1 MKLYDD
7 MEKETKKAEA
17 AAGEGAAVSAAKNA
31 GALSGGAVPKA
42 ENPNRNSQYEGMYN
56 PGTDYQA
63 EINKSVA
70 SGDFGRAATLERV
83 RNYKIMGEGMR
94 NPLTHNWHYNE
105 DAARYDLEKKYE
117 QYATQQGFS
126 YDPLKDESYKAIRA
140 QKEAEAD
147 KAYKDAYARAA
158 AQNGGEVPADMLAQ
172 LETIR
177 SNILNSADAQIP
189 ALKQLAYDMYL
200 SDRDKLYREYAMLK
214 DEQDTDRAS
223 YERNR
228 EWFADSYN
236 NEYARRYADARDKA
250 ADEYRD
256 RSFNESVRQADR
268 NFEESARQ
276 FDYQRYLNE
285 RQLSDDKKSKI
296 LTMAL
301 ALADKYGYAKAME
314 LAAKYYG
321 GEDFEIGEMQG
332 AGGTAS
338 YAGSGS
344 GRSGKK
350 SAVSVP
356 SSESRESAPEYGAV
370 YIDENGNIKK
380 K

>member
-7 MEKETKKAEA
+7 TEKEAKKA

-63 EINKSVA
+63 EINESVA

-83 RNYKIMGEGMR
+83 RNYKIMGEGIR

-117 QYATQQGFS
+117 QYANQQGFS

-228 EWFADSYN
+228 DWFADSYN
-236 NEYARRYADARDKA
+236 NEYARRYADARDRA

-256 RSFNESVRQADR
+256 RSF
-268 NFEESARQ
+268 EENARQ

-285 RQLSDDKKSKI
+285 RQLSDDRKSKI

-321 GEDFEIGEMQG
+321 GEDFNIEGEQQAG
-332 AGGTAS
+332 TNGYGDNNYTGSKKRAAGGK
-338 YAGSGS
+338 GED
-344 GRSGKK
+344 SGKSTK
-350 SAVSVP
+350 SVS
-356 SSESRESAPEYGAV
+356 SAENKKSESGYGIV

-380 K
+380 KQ